1 MTGGLCHRRKK
12 MMGRGPYRGCGAEER
27 PCRPILRV
35 PAANSLVNEPEK
47 PQPTLKKPTSL
58 EVDFFSQANKVLS
71 VHSPFDVAENAS
83 GSGVPSFSSVSTL
96 PNRLASLL
104 RQSDGSRKRHKKSH
118 SGADK
123 KSSSRV
129 SDRSKG
135 GNIWVEIEE
144 YFRGLVLPDIDA
156 LFELSSLF
164 KSLGYSKC
172 FYTPYIGNEKI
183 ERIETT
189 GTNVKTEEN
198 LDGKTEGN
206 DTNEQTDTS
215 ANVENANHNVK
226 IDWLD
231 GIGKGLIVKDEGN
244 QEDGQFMEIDS
255 VATQSNGAERLSQE
269 EPNGCSV
276 SDFSRS
282 VEWLLGCRNRNIL
295 TSERPSKK
303 QKLLGNDAGLEK
315 VLVGYPCEGNL
326 SLCDFC
332 CKGETG
338 DDSNRLIVCSSCNVA
353 VHLKCYGVQGD
364 VNKSW
369 LCSWCKQKSD
379 ENNIIKQS
387 CVLCPK
393 EGGAMK
399 PVNVENG
406 RSNLEFVHLFC
417 SQWMPE
423 VYIED
428 LMKMEPVMNVGG
440 IKEKRRKSVCNV
452 CKVKSG
458 TCVQCSH
465 VEPVSN
471 AAYKSYCHIWEETGD
486 GLGWKLF
493 VSLKDVKDTICSL
506 VSEIS
511 TFSGLRMPGWI
522 LPWFLAGVIAIS
534 CPDLDSVLALASKN
548 ILELFVLFLLKLIV
562 QWSCRTSFHPICAR
576 EARHRIEVWGKYGSD
591 NVELRAFCLKHTG
604 LPDDKDTNQLGE
616 ALVAAS
622 HNCFVASHDPSE
634 LQMDKQHK
642 LNSVRNGDKLAVHIE
657 TSDTNSVKPG
667 NGESREIE
675 LHDSKS
681 DAVPLSES
689 GAVDQLIDTGIFERG
704 GYEGASPSD
713 FQILLLILKKLIDQ
727 GKVNAEELTMEIGIS
742 SDLLIP
748 TLVEVNL
755 VPDSQAKLVKWFQNH
770 VHLASQHKDL
780 KVKLKSTILP
790 KSEIGTADHSDGIT
804 VSKSDITDAIAVMS
818 VPPRRRTKSNFR
830 ILRDNRAIC
839 SPEEILSANSLIMN
853 GDKVV
858 DQLGSEEPEN
868 SREASIPN
876 VAEKDIGHGVDAFFR
891 RFHIDFDKRSG
902 SYCHLQFVP
911 RFNVPAIVFC
921 SVLLILGSTHHLIP
935 DVFQDSSVLHLP
947 KGEDNVSDGS
957 ISVKIEQ
964 AHTDIPEKSNSIN
977 TVGALSVFSDV
988 NLFIPNLIEP
998 EAYSNSYVHPCIHEK
1013 LSQIQ
1018 SGMLLQKGVSG
1029 LEGSKDTEISRLEAS
1044 SNASVCCDHRN
1055 KHSKCNDLIC
1065 SSSEINLEQLAKA
1078 KKLGILKLSPVDEV
1092 EGEIIYFQQRLLG
1105 NAVARKHFTDNLISK
1120 VARHLPQEIDAS
1132 RGKWWDEVLVNQ
1144 YLCDVREA
1152 KKQGRKERKH
1162 KEAQAV
1168 LAAATAAAAASSRT
1182 SSFRRDTLD
1191 ESAHQEK
1198 YNTSNGKAGIS
1209 SQLMPRPKEMLS
1221 RVAVPRMSSEKYS
1234 DFVQSV
1240 SDFSKDHLRSCD
1252 ICRRFET
1259 ILNPILVCS
1268 GCKVAVHLDCYRCV
1282 KESTGPWHCELCEE
1296 LLSSRCPG
1304 APANFWDRANGA
1316 ECGLC
1321 GGITGAFRKST
1332 DGRWVHAFCAEWVF
1346 EPTFRRGQVN
1356 PVEGM
1361 EKIVKEINI
1370 CCVCCHRHGVCIK
1383 CSAGHCQA
1391 TFHPTCARSAGFY
1404 MNVKTLNGKMQHKA
1418 YCEKH
1423 SLEQKEKAETQKLGE
1438 EEIKS
1443 MRQVRLIANASL
1455 FLMFATGQLE
1465 RLRLL
1470 CERIVRREKIKRE
1483 LVLCSHSILA
1493 CKRDQVTR
1501 PLVRSP
1507 FFPTDVSSES
1517 ATTSLIGNTS
1527 GYKSCSDAV
1536 QRSDDVTVDSTIS
1549 VKHLVKVPLTMDTDQ
1564 KTDDSSTSQNLFTPK
1579 PSERM
1584 PFAGK
1589 QIPQRPSTS
1598 ASHNLLDDGEWSSK
1612 SKHYETFEKELVMT
1626 SDEASMKNQKLPK
1639 GYFYIPVDCLPKE
1652 KQINQK
1658 ACSAAYCGQALSSWS
1673 NQIYL
1678 IYEGRVAE

>member
-144 YFRGLVLPDIDA
+144 YFRGLALPDIDA
-156 LFELSSLF
+156 LFELSSVF

-255 VATQSNGAERLSQE
+255 VATQSNGAECLSQE
-269 EPNGCSV
+269 EPNVCSV

-364 VNKSW
+364 VNESW

-379 ENNIIKQS
+379 ENNIIMQS
-387 CVLCPK
+387 CLLCPK

-440 IKEKRRKSVCNV
+440 IKEKRRKLVCNV

-465 VEPVSN
+465 
-471 AAYKSYCHIWEETGD
+471 G
-486 GLGWKLF
+486 
-493 VSLKDVKDTICSL
+493 
-506 VSEIS
+506 
-511 TFSGLRMPGWI
+511 
-522 LPWFLAGVIAIS
+522 
-534 CPDLDSVLALASKN
+534 
-548 ILELFVLFLLKLIV
+548 
-562 QWSCRTSFHPICAR
+562 SCRTSFHPICAR

-591 NVELRAFCLKHTG
+591 KVELRAFCLKHTG
-604 LPDDKDTNQLGE
+604 LPDDKDTNQLGK
-616 ALVAAS
+616 ALVAS
-622 HNCFVASHDPSE
+622 SQNCFVASHDPSE

-818 VPPRRRTKSNFR
+818 VPPRRRTKSNIR

-858 DQLGSEEPEN
+858 DQMGSEEPEN

-876 VAEKDIGHGVDAFFR
+876 VAEK
-891 RFHIDFDKRSG
+891 
-902 SYCHLQFVP
+902 
-911 RFNVPAIVFC
+911 
-921 SVLLILGSTHHLIP
+921 IP
-935 DVFQDSSVLHLP
+935 DVFQDSLVLHLP
-947 KGEDNVSDGS
+947 KGEDGS

-964 AHTDIPEKSNSIN
+964 AQTDIPEKSNSIN

-1018 SGMLLQKGVSG
+1018 SGMLLQNGVSG
-1029 LEGSKDTEISRLEAS
+1029 LEGSKDREISRLEAS

-1105 NAVARKHFTDNLISK
+1105 NAINLISK

-1209 SQLMPRPKEMLS
+1209 SQLTPRPKEMLS

-1282 KESTGPWHCELCEE
+1282 KESTGPWHCESCEE
-1296 LLSSRCPG
+1296 LLSPRCPG
-1304 APANFWDRANGA
+1304 APANFWDRENGA

-1438 EEIKS
+1438 EEIRS
-1443 MRQVRLIANASL
+1443 MRQVR
-1455 FLMFATGQLE
+1455 GQLE

-1501 PLVRSP
+1501 PVLVRSP

-1527 GYKSCSDAV
+1527 GYKSCNDAV

-1598 ASHNLLDDGEWSSK
+1598 ASHNLLDEGEWSSK

-1652 KQINQK
+1652 KQINQN
-1658 ACSAAYCGQALSSWS
+1658 ACSGEPSEH
-1673 NQIYL
+1673 N
-1678 IYEGRVAE
+1678 G

>member
-135 GNIWVEIEE
+135 VNIWVEIEE
-144 YFRGLVLPDIDA
+144 YFRGLALPDIDA
-156 LFELSSLF
+156 LFEQSSLF

-206 DTNEQTDTS
+206 DTNEQTNTS

-255 VATQSNGAERLSQE
+255 VATQSNGAECLSQE

-406 RSNLEFVHLFC
+406 WSNLEFVHLFC

-440 IKEKRRKSVCNV
+440 IKEKRRKLMCNV

-465 VEPVSN
+465 
-471 AAYKSYCHIWEETGD
+471 G
-486 GLGWKLF
+486 
-493 VSLKDVKDTICSL
+493 
-506 VSEIS
+506 
-511 TFSGLRMPGWI
+511 
-522 LPWFLAGVIAIS
+522 
-534 CPDLDSVLALASKN
+534 
-548 ILELFVLFLLKLIV
+548 
-562 QWSCRTSFHPICAR
+562 SCRTSFHPICAR

-642 LNSVRNGDKLAVHIE
+642 LNSVRNGDKLAVHTE
-657 TSDTNSVKPG
+657 TDLTNSVKPG

-748 TLVEVNL
+748 TLVQEVNL

-818 VPPRRRTKSNFR
+818 VPPRRRTKSNIR

-876 VAEKDIGHGVDAFFR
+876 VAEK
-891 RFHIDFDKRSG
+891 
-902 SYCHLQFVP
+902 
-911 RFNVPAIVFC
+911 
-921 SVLLILGSTHHLIP
+921 IP
-935 DVFQDSSVLHLP
+935 DVFQDFSVLHLP

-1120 VARHLPQEIDAS
+1120 VARHLPQEIEAS

-1332 DGRWVHAFCAEWVF
+1332 DGRWVHAFCAE
-1346 EPTFRRGQVN
+1346 
-1356 PVEGM
+1356 
-1361 EKIVKEINI
+1361 
-1370 CCVCCHRHGVCIK
+1370 

-1443 MRQVRLIANASL
+1443 MRQ
-1455 FLMFATGQLE
+1455 GQLE

-1501 PLVRSP
+1501 PVLVRSP
-1507 FFPTDVSSES
+1507 FFPTDASSES

-1652 KQINQK
+1652 KQINQN
-1658 ACSAAYCGQALSSWS
+1658 ACSGEPSEH
-1673 NQIYL
+1673 N
-1678 IYEGRVAE
+1678 G